1 MCKKDWHM
9 ETVIA
14 YLKKPIFKRLFILA
28 LICLMLYFLRSM
40 ISLLLMTFIMIYIF
54 STIQNGVYK
63 FLSRFFKVNM
73 YIVTAGVYIAVI
85 ALFVVIIRMYLPE
98 IITQTTS
105 LVTSIT
111 NALDPS
117 NSEAVTDSSNPF
129 SRLLSYISSNI
140 DISKYVS
147 SSGTNIVSFIKNVG
161 TMGLYVFL
169 ALLMSLFFL
178 LEKKSIRS
186 FFHRFK
192 NSKLYWMYSDTA
204 YIMKKFANSFGKVI
218 QNQIIISMINT
229 CLSVIML
236 IILQMPYILGL
247 GAMIFVLGLVPVAG
261 VFISLI
267 PLSILAY
274 TTGGLI
280 KVVYILALIFV
291 LHSIECY
298 ILNPKLMSRTAK
310 MPVFCTFLILII
322 SDKLMG
328 AWGLIMGI
336 PLTMFLLDLFDVI
349 PDSAL
354 GKHTDVLDDGS
365 QAESASV
372 SAAKQPDDKS

>member
-1 MCKKDWHM
+1 MD
-9 ETVIA
+9 TIIA

-28 LICLMLYFLRSM
+28 IICLVLYILRGM
-40 ISLLLMTFIMIYIF
+40 ISLLLMTFILIYIF
-54 STIQNGVYK
+54 STIQEGIYK
-63 FLSRFFKVNM
+63 FLSRFFKVNI
-73 YIVTAGVYIAVI
+73 YVITACVYIAVV

-105 LVTSIT
+105 LVSSVTGAFDS
-111 NALDPS
+111 ASGQDVS
-117 NSEAVTDSSNPF
+117 NTDNPF

-140 DISKYVS
+140 DISKYI
-147 SSGTNIVSFIKNVG
+147 SSGSTGIITFLKNVG
-161 TMGLYVFL
+161 TTGLYVFL

-178 LEKKSIRS
+178 LEKKSIRE
-186 FFHRFK
+186 FFSRFK
-192 NSKLYWMYSDTA
+192 NSKLYWMYNDTA

-218 QNQIIISMINT
+218 QNQIIISLINC

-236 IILQMPYILGL
+236 IILKMPYILGL
-247 GAMIFVLGLVPVAG
+247 GTMIFVLGLVPVAG

-267 PLSILAY
+267 PLSIVAY

-280 KVVYILALIFV
+280 KVVYILILVAV

-310 MPVFCTFLILII
+310 MPVFCTFLVLII

-354 GKHTDVLDDGS
+354 GKHTDVLSDGS
-365 QAESASV
+365 QSKDAR
-372 SAAKQPDDKS
+372 P